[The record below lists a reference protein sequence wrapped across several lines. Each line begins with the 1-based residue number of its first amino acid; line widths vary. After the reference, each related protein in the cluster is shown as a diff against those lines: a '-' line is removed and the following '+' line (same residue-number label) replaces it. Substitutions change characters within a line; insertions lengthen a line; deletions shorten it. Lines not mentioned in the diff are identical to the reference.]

1 MITDDPGAAAVF
13 VHEWRALSGDRRAAI
28 LGRRDAYE
36 QRFRDLIEAGMAG
49 GEFEL
54 TDPVM
59 ASTTILSALN
69 GIPSWYDP
77 AGRLS
82 PDQIADHFV
91 DLVLRMLQGAS
102 R

>member
-1 MITDDPGAAAVF
+1 M
-13 VHEWRALSGDRRAAI
+13 
-28 LGRRDAYE
+28 
-36 QRFRDLIEAGMAG
+36 
-49 GEFEL
+49 
-54 TDPVM
+54 TDPVI

-69 GIPSWYDP
+69 GLPAWYDA

-82 PDQIADHFV
+82 PDRIADHLV